1 MDMIARSTA
10 LASSSSS
17 SSSFAAA
24 AAAAAARG
32 CRSSAR
38 QRHARAHARLENDT
52 QIRHQRRRTRAR
64 ATNGA
69 DEDEFAIFRFT
80 LGIPGF
86 DDEDIPRAVGVL
98 GAVGLCAN
106 HAAASAS
113 VIASGAL
120 ERSETIGLGLCI
132 ACTLAPELGRRL
144 KGAKGR
150 EKAIGEDV
158 DGGASAVFAL
168 SEDESSSVKED
179 CAWATYAILTN
190 TVATGVMFVNAR
202 GEVSVVRGTARGR
215 DDGGVDASKTETL
228 RRVAR
233 AWTQA
238 SETSSASTASSPP
251 SEYFPTRW
259 DIDRVGANTWAFL
272 PPAAEAIAV
281 ERAPAGGVLLVWSD
295 AARAFSRKD
304 RAWFAALARKLD
316 VSTSS

>member
-10 LASSSSS
+10 LASSS
-17 SSSFAAA
+17 FAA

-120 ERSETIGLGLCI
+120 ERSETIGVGLCI
-132 ACTLAPELGRRL
+132 ACMLAPELGRRL

-168 SEDESSSVKED
+168 GEDESSSVKED

-215 DDGGVDASKTETL
+215 DDGGVDASKSETL
-228 RRVAR
+228 RRVTL

-238 SETSSASTASSPP
+238 TAASSAPTSPP

-281 ERAPAGGVLLVWSD
+281 ERAPAGGALLVWSD

-316 VSTSS
+316 ASTSSSMA

>member
-1 MDMIARSTA
+1 
-10 LASSSSS
+10 
-17 SSSFAAA
+17 
-24 AAAAAARG
+24 
-32 CRSSAR
+32 
-38 QRHARAHARLENDT
+38 
-52 QIRHQRRRTRAR
+52 
-64 ATNGA
+64 
-69 DEDEFAIFRFT
+69 
-80 LGIPGF
+80 
-86 DDEDIPRAVGVL
+86 
-98 GAVGLCAN
+98 
-106 HAAASAS
+106 
-113 VIASGAL
+113 
-120 ERSETIGLGLCI
+120 
-132 ACTLAPELGRRL
+132 L
-144 KGAKGR
+144 KGARGR

-168 SEDESSSVKED
+168 GEDERSSVKED

-202 GEVSVVRGTARGR
+202 GDVSVVRGTARGR